1 MRAATRWRSPSR
13 RASHTRS
20 LTSKRSSTPS
30 GARVP
35 PCSLSATPTSSPWP
49 GTPSPGLGLGLGDI
63 LAPLHLCHPPKV
75 CPDCQ
80 LHAALPQGTGG
91 TAVCSRL
98 CPYELITCST
108 YSSPHH
114 QLGALGPHIRC
125 TGGRELMIGW
135 WTKGWDFSP
144 NLAPQGWLRFP
155 FGGREALRLVSR
167 TSIWQAQ
174 PLKSLGHCTL
184 LLLSQAHSLPG

>member
-1 MRAATRWRSPSR
+1 MEPD
-13 RASHTRS
+13 
-20 LTSKRSSTPS
+20 L
-30 GARVP
+30 P
-35 PCSLSATPTSSPWP
+35 PCSLRVTPTSSPWP
-49 GTPSPGLGLGLGDI
+49 STTSPGLGLGLGDI

-114 QLGALGPHIRC
+114 QLGALGPHIRW
-125 TGGRELMIGW
+125 TGGRELLIGW

-174 PLKSLGHCTL
+174 PLQSLGHCTV